1 MAIRLVVFDV
11 AGTTVRDGG
20 GAVQRAMRDAIAVA
34 GLELRDGAMS
44 GVTGLAKPL
53 AIRTL
58 LEGHGRDEL
67 VGRTDEIHA
76 DFVGRMQRYYRED
89 DRVGP
94 VDGAGETFM
103 ALRTAGVRVA
113 LNTGFSRVV
122 LDEIL
127 ERLRWAGPDAPIDAT
142 IASDEV
148 ARGRPYPDMID
159 ALRTRLGGI
168 AYTEVAKVGDTP
180 IDLQEGTMARCGL
193 VVGVLSGAHDESSL
207 SRHPSDA
214 LITSVVELP
223 ELLRRKGLMPEVK
236 GER

>member
-20 GAVQRAMRDAIAVA
+20 GAVQRAMHDAIAGA
-34 GLELRDGAMS
+34 GLELRDGAMT
-44 GVTGLAKPL
+44 GVTGLAEPL

-67 VGRTDEIHA
+67 VARTDEIHA

-89 DRVGP
+89 ERVGP
-94 VDGAGETFM
+94 VEGACETFT

-127 ERLRWAGPDAPIDAT
+127 TRLHWSGPDAPIDAT

-159 ALRTRLGGI
+159 ALRARLGGI

-193 VVGVLSGAHDESSL
+193 VVGVLSGAHGESTL
-207 SRHPSDA
+207 SQHPSDA
-214 LITSVVELP
+214 LITSIAELP
-223 ELLRRKGLMPEVK
+223 ELLRRKGLMPVN
-236 GER
+236 

>member
-11 AGTTVRDGG
+11 AGTTVRDGNR
-20 GAVQRAMRDAIAVA
+20 AVQRAMHDAIAVT
-34 GLELRDGAMS
+34 GLTLRENAMS
-44 GVTGLAKPL
+44 GVTGLAKPQ

-67 VGRTDEIHA
+67 LPRTDAIHA
-76 DFVGRMQRYYRED
+76 DFVARMQRYYRD
-89 DRVGP
+89 DEKVGP
-94 VDGAGETFM
+94 VDGASQVFAT
-103 ALRTAGVRVA
+103 LRASGVRVA

-122 LDEIL
+122 LDAIL
-127 ERLRWAGPDAPIDAT
+127 ARLGWAGPDGPLDDT

-148 ARGRPYPDMID
+148 PRGRPYPDMID

-193 VVGVLSGAHDESSL
+193 VVGVLTGAHDQTSL
-207 SRHPSDA
+207 MQHPNDA
-214 LITSVVELP
+214 LIPSVAELP
-223 ELLRRKGLMPEVK
+223 ALLSERGLMPTA
-236 GER
+236 

>member
-20 GAVQRAMRDAIAVA
+20 GAVQRAMRDAIAVT
-34 GLELRDGAMS
+34 GLAVRDGAMA

-67 VGRTDEIHA
+67 VPRTGSIHA
-76 DFVGRMQRYYRED
+76 DFVARMQRYYRD
-89 DRVGP
+89 DEKVGP
-94 VDGAGETFM
+94 VDGAGRTFD

-113 LNTGFSRVV
+113 LNTGFSRAV

-127 ERLRWAGPDAPIDAT
+127 ARLGWAGPDGPLDAT

-148 ARGRPYPDMID
+148 PRGRPYPDMID
-159 ALRTRLGGI
+159 ALRSRLGGI

-180 IDLQEGTMARCGL
+180 IDLHEGTMARCGL
-193 VVGVLSGAHDESSL
+193 VVGVLSGAHDQASL
-207 SRHPSDA
+207 MQHPHDA
-214 LITSVVELP
+214 LIPSVAELPQLIVEL
-223 ELLRRKGLMPEVK
+223 GLMPVK
-236 GER
+236 